1 MFIIYIN
8 DIYNSTSVGKFV
20 LFADDTNIFVADK
33 CKLKVFEKANRILE
47 SINSYMRCNLLHI
60 NIKKCCYM
68 HFTPKKKYI
77 VVDDDNAINIVLGQN
92 NIKLVREIKILGVI
106 IDDKLSWKPHTKYLN
121 SKLKCEI
128 GKLNMM
134 KHVIPSELYKNVY
147 LTLFESHLSYGI
159 TAWGGISNNL
169 LQPLFITQKKC
180 IRVMFGDKDA
190 YMDKFKTCARTR
202 SFENRF
208 LGKDFFQ
215 GEPSKSLF
223 HSNNLLTIH
232 NLYKYHCIVELF
244 KLIKLRTPMS
254 IYELMKHSERRE
266 NYFISLPPSSLFDY
280 QASNF
285 WNKCHKSN
293 SEIDF
298 TTSIKIVKT
307 KLKICL
313 VWHEFNF
320 DTDHFSF

>member
-1 MFIIYIN
+1 
-8 DIYNSTSVGKFV
+8 
-20 LFADDTNIFVADK
+20 
-33 CKLKVFEKANRILE
+33 
-47 SINSYMRCNLLHI
+47 
-60 NIKKCCYM
+60 
-68 HFTPKKKYI
+68 
-77 VVDDDNAINIVLGQN
+77 
-92 NIKLVREIKILGVI
+92 
-106 IDDKLSWKPHTKYLN
+106 
-121 SKLKCEI
+121 
-128 GKLNMM
+128 
-134 KHVIPSELYKNVY
+134 
-147 LTLFESHLSYGI
+147 
-159 TAWGGISNNL
+159 
-169 LQPLFITQKKC
+169 
-180 IRVMFGDKDA
+180 MFGDKDA

-202 SFENRF
+202 SFEDRF

-215 GEPSKSLF
+215 GEPSKPLF

-244 KLIKLRTPMS
+244 KLIKLCTPMS
-254 IYELMKHSERRE
+254 IYELMKRSERRE

-285 WNKCHKSN
+285 WNKCRKSN

-313 VWHEFNF
+313 LETQNRHDMYVWHEFNF